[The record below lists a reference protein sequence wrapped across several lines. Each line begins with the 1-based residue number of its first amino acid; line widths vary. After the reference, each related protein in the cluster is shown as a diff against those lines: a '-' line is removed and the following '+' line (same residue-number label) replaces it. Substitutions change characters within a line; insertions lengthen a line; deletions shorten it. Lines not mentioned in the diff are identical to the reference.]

1 MIEQN
6 PVLKALNTSGQ
17 PQAGTESTGERQLL
31 PKLKGAFAEVLNQAS
46 QATEKTSLGASK
58 LGQTALSDIQID
70 VEGAA
75 KNAGVMVASLAVAEN
90 DLPQTA
96 LMDGATE
103 TDLDMVM
110 KQIHLPQE
118 KLPALPSDAMK
129 AVSSVNTMLDAATEP
144 SEKSPGLAKLSP
156 DLVAEG
162 EEANVLLDQETAANN
177 LNQPVVSESVSDIV
191 DSELTAESMSDVADN
206 VSQTVSP
213 EKLTGLTQAS
223 ENLTENTPDE
233 AKASDILAS
242 LQSDADN
249 ESDEVDPLMKANS
262 AMNDPSQKP
271 SGVNE
276 AHDGSQNTVPG
287 MATSANGAAQ
297 AQTSESNIKD
307 VAQEKERPPINAQM
321 HTTQSKADNALG
333 KEMSDGKSLKSS
345 EAGISTSTQ
354 QNTASSQSNQ
364 QGQQS
369 FSGQQQAQQQ
379 FMNQVQK
386 QVVQS
391 QQEAVKT
398 ANEASTVESE
408 KAEKAEKLLGNL
420 GLGTDAKRTMNPGLS
435 IPHPVRSPQWGQA
448 LGQKVTYMANN
459 KLQEAKITLNPEKLG
474 PIQVKLTV
482 DKDQH
487 AHVSMVAQHG
497 TTREAIENAMPRLK
511 EMLEAA
517 GIGFGSFDVR
527 DENGSSEQSLANQN
541 GQSGSGQSSGG
552 LLADGEE
559 VEADG
564 NGMVQTVSSDNLVDF
579 YA

>member
-17 PQAGTESTGERQLL
+17 PQAGTEITGERQLL

-70 VEGAA
+70 VEGA
-75 KNAGVMVASLAVAEN
+75 VASVAVAEN

-129 AVSSVNTMLDAATEP
+129 AVSSVNTMLDAATDP

-177 LNQPVVSESVSDIV
+177 LNQPVVSETVSDIV

-223 ENLTENTPDE
+223 ENVTENTPDE
-233 AKASDILAS
+233 AKASDVLAS

-262 AMNDPSQKP
+262 AMDDPSQKP

-297 AQTSESNIKD
+297 AQTTESNIKD
-307 VAQEKERPPINAQM
+307 VAQEKERSPINAQM
-321 HTTQSKADNALG
+321 HTNQSKADTALG
-333 KEMSDGKSLKSS
+333 KEMSDGKSFKS
-345 EAGISTSTQ
+345 EAGMSTSTQ

-379 FMNQVQK
+379 FMIQVQK

-541 GQSGSGQSSGG
+541 GQSGSGQLSGG